1 LPAFLI
7 AACFAKISLA
17 QEIVAGENKKAPR
30 NRQERTKDTPLARV
44 SCLQLAQRWLLRR
57 NSWQRC
63 HAVAADSLPQT
74 ASARSVIGEF
84 LIRLAV

>member
-30 NRQERTKDTPLARV
+30 TRQERKGHAACACKLFAARAALA
-44 SCLQLAQRWLLRR
+44 
-57 NSWQRC
+57 
-63 HAVAADSLPQT
+63 AASQ
-74 ASARSVIGEF
+74 
-84 LIRLAV
+84 